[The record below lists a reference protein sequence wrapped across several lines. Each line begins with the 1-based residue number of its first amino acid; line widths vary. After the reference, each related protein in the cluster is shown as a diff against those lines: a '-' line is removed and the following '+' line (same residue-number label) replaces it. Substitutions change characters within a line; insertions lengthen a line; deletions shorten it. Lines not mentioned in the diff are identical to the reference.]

1 MDKKFEVR
9 DRRDKAMFRVDDEY
23 LNGYSKLCGTNASL
37 VYFCLCRHADI
48 EQECFPSINL
58 MAEKLGISRDSV
70 MRGIKEL
77 IKWNIISKERERRA
91 DAKWLNNKY
100 VLLDK
105 KVWKEKP
112 DMSQVAISNMEKSDE
127 PSRKSGQSQV
137 AVSDTKVTHN
147 KVTHNNTASD
157 AIASQDISE
166 FIYEFRHVNPSYERL
181 FMNKTERNSAK
192 RLIEK
197 YGLEKMK
204 STAIHLQG
212 IISQKYAPKITTPYE
227 LEKNLGKL
235 IAFVNQNTTKNII
248 AFT

>member
-1 MDKKFEVR
+1 MDNKFEVR

-23 LNGYSKLCGTNASL
+23 LNGYSKLCGPNASL

-48 EQECFPSINL
+48 DQECFPSVNL

-77 IKWNIISKERERRA
+77 IKWNIISKERERKD
-91 DAKWLNNKY
+91 DAKWLNNRY

-105 KVWKEKP
+105 KVWKSKP
-112 DMSQVAISNMEKSDE
+112 SSCAQLGSQVANEGK
-127 PSRKSGQSQV
+127 SQV
-137 AVSDTKVTHN
+137 AVSDSKVTHI

-157 AIASQDISE
+157 AKASQDISE
-166 FIYEFRHVNPSYERL
+166 FIYEFRHVNPSYDRL
-181 FMNKTERNSAK
+181 FMNKTERDCAR
-192 RLIEK
+192 RLIDK

-204 STAIHLQG
+204 STAQHLKDV
-212 IISQKYAPKITTPYE
+212 ISQKYAPKITTPYE

-235 IAFVNQNTTKNII
+235 VAFVNQNVTKNII
-248 AFT
+248 AFS